1 MKGGTACIS
10 TRIVGRAIVA
20 AVERGQAGKCYP
32 IGQENL
38 TWTQML
44 SRQVLGDE
52 LDDLDESFRET
63 VEACKG

>member
-10 TRIVGRAIVA
+10 ARTVGRAFVA
-20 AVERGQAGKCYP
+20 AVERDKAGKAYP
-32 IGQENL
+32 ICQENL

-44 SRQVLGDE
+44 SRQGLGYE